1 VCVSQ
6 SINLKENYKDLA
18 VILQKLRYE
27 GHEWMICADF
37 KVISTLLGQQLGF
50 TEFPCFL
57 CMSNSQARDLH
68 WKEIS
73 AQLEKS

>member
-1 VCVSQ
+1 MAY
-6 SINLKENYKDLA
+6 SINLNENYKDLV

-27 GHEWMICADF
+27 DHGWMICAEF

-50 TEFPCFL
+50 TKYPCFL
-57 CMSNSQARDLH
+57 CMWNGQVRDLH

-73 AQLEKS
+73 GQLEKS